1 MKDRI
6 DHIVKWIKDYA
17 NKYNKTTLVIGVSG
31 GIDSAVASTL
41 CAMTGI
47 KVIPIVMSIK
57 NKDTLANDLIIPQ
70 KTLELV
76 KSAAGLV

>member
-1 MKDRI
+1 MKDRV
-6 DHIVKWIKDYA
+6 DYIVNWIKDYA

-47 KVIPIVMSIK
+47 KVIPIIVVGTQRDHQ
-57 NKDTLANDLIIPQ
+57 NADENHH
-70 KTLELV
+70 
-76 KSAAGLV
+76 